1 MKAIDG
7 FMPNG
12 SAKILIADD
21 HALIREGMVSLLS
34 RLKNIGTVSEA
45 ADGKTALSILQ
56 TVPID
61 LAILDI
67 RLPGLTGLDVA
78 REVRNRG
85 LDTRLMLITGDVSE
99 QGAAAAIK
107 ELSLD
112 AYLFKTNGMR
122 QFETAV
128 HTVLAGDVF
137 FPPEIALDTF
147 DNSGHT
153 SIDTGGAIALSTREL
168 QVVKLIAEGHTS
180 ESAAHLL
187 GISPHT
193 VRKHRENIKRKLGL
207 GTVAE
212 LSAYAMRNNI
222 L

>member
-1 MKAIDG
+1 
-7 FMPNG
+7 MPTG
-12 SAKILIADD
+12 LAKILIADD

-34 RLKNIGTVSEA
+34 RLDNIGTISEA

-56 TVPID
+56 SVPIN

-67 RLPGLTGLDVA
+67 HLPGLTGLDVA
-78 REVRNRG
+78 REVRNRS
-85 LDTRLMLITGDVSE
+85 LDIRLMLMTGDISE
-99 QGAAAAIK
+99 ELATSAIR
-107 ELSLD
+107 ELSLE
-112 AYLFKTNGMR
+112 AYLFKKNDMR

-128 HTVLAGDVF
+128 KAVLTGNVF
-137 FPPEIALDTF
+137 FPPELALA
-147 DNSGHT
+147 
-153 SIDTGGAIALSTREL
+153 DTGEATSTNSLSVRER

-180 ESAAHLL
+180 ESAANVL

-212 LSAYAMRNNI
+212 LSSYAMRNQF

>member
-1 MKAIDG
+1 
-7 FMPNG
+7 MPTG
-12 SAKILIADD
+12 LAKILIADD

-34 RLKNIGTVSEA
+34 RLEKIGTISEA
-45 ADGKTALSILQ
+45 ADGKTALGILQ
-56 TVPID
+56 SVPIN

-67 RLPGLTGLDVA
+67 HLPGLTGLDVA
-78 REVRNRG
+78 REVRNRN
-85 LDTRLMLITGDVSE
+85 LDIRLMLMTGDISE
-99 QGAAAAIK
+99 ELATSAIRD
-107 ELSLD
+107 LSLE
-112 AYLFKTNGMR
+112 AYMFKKNDMR

-128 HTVLAGDVF
+128 KAVLTGNVF
-137 FPPEIALDTF
+137 FPPELALA
-147 DNSGHT
+147 
-153 SIDTGGAIALSTREL
+153 DTGEAASTNSLSVRER

-180 ESAAHLL
+180 ESAANVL

-212 LSAYAMRNNI
+212 LSSYAMRNQF

>member
-1 MKAIDG
+1 MA
-7 FMPNG
+7 
-12 SAKILIADD
+12 SELAKILIADD

-34 RLKNIGTVSEA
+34 RMENIGNVAEA
-45 ADGKTALSILQ
+45 ADGKTALSILL
-56 TVPID
+56 TLPID

-78 REVRNRG
+78 REIRTRG
-85 LDTRLMLITGDVSE
+85 MDVRLMLITGDFSE
-99 QGAAAAIK
+99 QGARSAIK
-107 ELSLD
+107 DLSLD

-122 QFETAV
+122 QIETAV
-128 HTVLAGDVF
+128 KNVLAGGVF
-137 FPPEIALDTF
+137 FPPEISHGSSDETAAN
-147 DNSGHT
+147 NSL
-153 SIDTGGAIALSTREL
+153 SIREQ

-212 LSAYAMRNNI
+212 LSGYALRNHI